1 MSFPGGP
8 VGKECACQCRRH
20 PESGNPLEEEMAI
33 HSSNLALEIPWTEE
47 LGWLVHGVTKSQTQL
62 SD

>member
-1 MSFPGGP
+1 M
-8 VGKECACQCRRH
+8 GKECACQCRRH